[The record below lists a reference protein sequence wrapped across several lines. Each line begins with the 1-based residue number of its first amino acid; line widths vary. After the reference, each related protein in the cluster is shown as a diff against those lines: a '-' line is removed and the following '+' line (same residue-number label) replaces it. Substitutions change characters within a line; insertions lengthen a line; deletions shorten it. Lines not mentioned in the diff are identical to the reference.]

1 MLTLKINMVKIK
13 TITNSLMYEIKTEDV
28 YEHFSN
34 DKEMFDVSNY
44 STISKYYDDSNK
56 LVVHKMKDETAGVVI
71 KELVGLKEK
80 MYSYWY
86 TIIVTIKRQRA

>member
-1 MLTLKINMVKIK
+1 
-13 TITNSLMYEIKTEDV
+13 MYEIKTEDV

-34 DKEMFDVSNY
+34 DKEMFDFSNY
-44 STISKYYDDSNK
+44 STVSKYYDDSNK
-56 LVVHKMKDETAGVVI
+56 LLVHKMKDETAGVVI
-71 KELVGLKEK
+71 KEIVGLKEK